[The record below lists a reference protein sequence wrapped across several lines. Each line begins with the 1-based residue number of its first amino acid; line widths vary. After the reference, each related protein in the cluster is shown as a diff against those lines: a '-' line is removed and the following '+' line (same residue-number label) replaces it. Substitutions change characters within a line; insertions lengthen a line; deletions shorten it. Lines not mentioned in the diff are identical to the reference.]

1 IESIDHDRL
10 DAYSA
15 ELAHHH
21 YAAGEW
27 NKAVRHLRVAGSQA
41 ATRGAYRAAVG
52 FFDQA
57 LVALGHLPRS
67 RATLETAVDLR
78 VERRDWL
85 MPLGELTRRAT
96 CVREAQTLAAEL
108 QDERRLSVTLGHL
121 AHFEWATGAPR
132 RALDAAERTAAIA
145 ARLDDPMLTILGNF
159 YLGEVHHALG
169 LRPLPPRHRF
179 PPAQRGAPRR

>member
-1 IESIDHDRL
+1 FDLALLRQATGIAGLEAAEALEELVRAHVLLESDERFVIAHDRIREVVSADLLSARRCALHAAVAGAIESIHHDRL

-78 VERRDWL
+78 IELRDWL
-85 MPLGELTRRAT
+85 
-96 CVREAQTLAAEL
+96 
-108 QDERRLSVTLGHL
+108 
-121 AHFEWATGAPR
+121 
-132 RALDAAERTAAIA
+132 
-145 ARLDDPMLTILGNF
+145 
-159 YLGEVHHALG
+159 
-169 LRPLPPRHRF
+169 
-179 PPAQRGAPRR
+179 